1 MAVVSVRGELTEGYR
16 GGGKSSI
23 RVGLGQI
30 TKPNA
35 LKFISD
41 NKYSPH
47 NDNTHVLLTASD
59 PESIENKANTA
70 YIIHVVTCSVS
81 RVC

>member
-1 MAVVSVRGELTEGYR
+1 MAVVSVRGEGYR

-41 NKYSPH
+41 NKYSLH

-59 PESIENKANTA
+59 PESIELTKQTPL
-70 YIIHVVTCSVS
+70 T
-81 RVC
+81 